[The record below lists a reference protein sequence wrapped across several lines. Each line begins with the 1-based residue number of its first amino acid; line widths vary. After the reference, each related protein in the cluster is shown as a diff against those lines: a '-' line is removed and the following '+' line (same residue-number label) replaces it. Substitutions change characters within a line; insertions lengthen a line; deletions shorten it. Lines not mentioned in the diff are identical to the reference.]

1 MADAADARPVADLSK
16 SGRKKRM
23 KKERRGFSL
32 PSGRP
37 PVGKTWDPVV
47 VHRPFVVGGYDVS
60 LRDVT
65 NKPKHTYDGDGPLN
79 VT

>member
-1 MADAADARPVADLSK
+1 MGIQKLVAAELLKQSTCGFLLRHGSGAGQMALKRLLKRPN
-16 SGRKKRM
+16 
-23 KKERRGFSL
+23 
-32 PSGRP
+32 
-37 PVGKTWDPVV
+37 
-47 VHRPFVVGGYDVS
+47 VVGGYDVS